1 MPEVVASIVDEPIDV
16 AGAIEASSDPALG
29 GIAVFI
35 GTVRSSASVGENVDK
50 HVVRLEYEAHPTLG
64 EQRMREIAEAAAGKW
79 DVDKVIA
86 IHRTGVCELGEAT
99 VVVACGAPHRADAL
113 EACRWI
119 IDSIKE
125 TVPIWKR
132 EVYSETGE
140 SAWVNTP

>member
-1 MPEVVASIVDEPIDV
+1 MADVVASIVDQPLDV
-16 AGAIEASSDPALG
+16 AGAIETTSDPALG

-64 EQRMREIAEAAAGKW
+64 ERRMREIAEAAAGKW
-79 DVDKVIA
+79 DVHRVVA

-99 VVVACGAPHRADAL
+99 VVVVCGAPHRADAL

-119 IDSIKE
+119 IDTIKE